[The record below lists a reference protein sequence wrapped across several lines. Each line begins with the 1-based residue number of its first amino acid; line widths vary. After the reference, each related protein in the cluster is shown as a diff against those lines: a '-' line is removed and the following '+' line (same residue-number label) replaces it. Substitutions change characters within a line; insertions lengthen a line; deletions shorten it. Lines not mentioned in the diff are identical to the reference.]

1 MAVITRIEIVN
12 YLSEGW
18 KPGMGAARWRP
29 LWPAN
34 TLRLAGQSTAIQIP
48 NGCGKTSVTNAIL
61 FLLSRDRKLKKEFL
75 DRCAPVERGYTHIRI
90 EFGIG
95 ADEDLAQHEL
105 MTRDPLDCPTQTYV
119 IGVCANRGEED
130 LQFYRHAGM
139 LEDSPA
145 YRLENSN
152 ILFTSNEDF
161 RSAVKKIG
169 RSDWNR
175 WGTIADWGKVVGEF
189 MSREVVRQNVAFH
202 LSGAGDASATFKKV
216 APEPGERF
224 DEAYFK
230 QVVAPQLLSNL
241 MGESAEEDERAI
253 EDTITISMT
262 RFIDA
267 KLKVEQK
274 AAYLERRRALEA
286 EFEPVLGAAIAI
298 EGAQL
303 AYQGQLSVLGLDA
316 AFFDRFA
323 GSGGSL
329 LLGMPLDP
337 KELHQPAAVKKALR
351 GMAVDKDGSL
361 LISDS
366 ALAELLGL
374 NSGHVNQLA
383 DRSSANRPSV
393 SQYAASSQVLDFN
406 CDIKILEGAGGRRK
420 PPRYYDQK
428 AAWELASRRTDGMDD
443 SGSLQAAFE
452 TAEKVVD
459 TNPFRREHRRMVR
472 RQEELKALVGQAE
485 ATGQG
490 ADQRKTSLETQVTE
504 RADNQTAYQEFCKQA
519 FLFPS
524 ELQDSPQVA
533 EAWLEQETL
542 LRTNLVTN
550 HSQQIGVLT
559 AGWKNL
565 QRLRMELGYQTPA
578 ERWAEL
584 EAAKGEL
591 DGKGDS
597 ALDGRNNAKRDYD
610 ELVLKKTKTK
620 GDHDKA
626 SRELET
632 LSGLQPYEVVFRR
645 IFGEVDPLK
654 VFPPVDEL
662 RKLQREVRKQNTLRE
677 PKRTALAKLNE
688 LATGYKRF
696 LELFGD
702 VDPRQAKPEADLGR
716 LIEQTN
722 AAQLVYGQ
730 HLPLAEAY
738 EQYIANSTL
747 EPKEWIRVTDEKRVA
762 AERRRQAAAESSEA
776 LKLDLASLEDLAI
789 VGDVNFAAALEALD
803 KSRISYVRLQDFIL
817 QCEADP
823 GRRLSLLTAFGAVL
837 SAPVVDTL
845 ELAESAM
852 LALKDLQLEVPIL
865 LSAPLLAA
873 IGEGELADTDS
884 GSAVAFFAGIRT
896 RRVRAI
902 VDPQALEEEKQDV
915 RKQIKA
921 QEGLE
926 AAAATDTLEFG
937 PHSDAYSLATQA
949 HQALLQ
955 NSVAKTLEADKQ
967 IRDIE
972 PMIERARDL
981 CTRQALRSIADAIAF
996 ADAGGKGAIG
1006 KLATE
1011 VAAMDTSIEDMDER
1025 AVQLEPLTTQEAVVA
1040 HDGAAR
1046 YARGGGTIRLT
1057 ELQIETQR
1065 LQALHLEE
1073 EVLGAQYAKTLNQA
1087 QEELDSVVAQAK
1099 AFLPG
1104 YESMAQPLQDAIL
1117 FEKEGHAAFMQTKDE
1132 KANELKESC
1141 DALKPAAKINFVRA
1155 QSYKDHQG
1163 QDDAQLQLLI
1173 GKAIAEKAAAE
1184 KTALDL
1190 IREAERLLG
1199 LVHAADRSA
1208 ESLHELVFVFREK
1221 HVAAAPYLS
1230 DLAQREGGASPP
1242 EAHALYARTEELRHR
1257 LANWRNSDGPFD
1269 RNLLA
1274 GLRSDVEDIDIAK
1287 TGSDAREAKKQA
1299 DRVRENFS
1307 SRRTIFCEKAA
1318 ATDLKALSQAEI
1330 ESIQAANTVEEL
1342 KELVRLGER
1351 LQADLAQE
1359 KTDLLELQVAA
1370 GTVETE
1376 SIGTLTRLVQSC
1388 HANLETMNQVMS
1400 RNPKARFFIATKI
1413 ISDEDVLRL
1422 MHDLRDGIEARKRTA
1437 QTRSSFDRRN
1447 KDDGSIKADVRRALI
1462 DNIFIETSVEFR
1474 HVGMWEGDRRHI
1486 QDSFSEGQKAAMQML
1501 WLIKESEY
1509 HLECAIRRHLGAG
1522 SKKRLRARSQRI
1534 LFFDGLFSNLTDRAL
1549 IDEAFKGLGDS
1560 NSNLQLIGLIHNP
1573 EYRNNPQIFPAL
1585 VIGRR
1590 AGWRQVDGE
1599 RSFMRFE
1606 DGRPDGSMGMAT
1618 FMFKR
1623 PKGSSEGS
1631 LHG

>member
-48 NGCGKTSVTNAIL
+48 NGCGKTSITNAIL

-119 IGVCANRGEED
+119 IGVCANRGDED

-161 RSAVKKIG
+161 RGAVKKIG

-216 APEPGERF
+216 APELGERF

-267 KLKVEQK
+267 KLKVEAK
-274 AAYLERRRALEA
+274 ADYLERRQALEA
-286 EFEPVLGAAIAI
+286 EFEPVLGAAVAI
-298 EGAQL
+298 EGAQR
-303 AYQGQLSVLGLDA
+303 AYQRQLSALGLDA

-337 KELHQPAAVKKALR
+337 AGLHQPAAVKKALR

-374 NSGHVNQLA
+374 NSGHLNQLA

-393 SQYAASSQVLDFN
+393 SKFAASSQVLDFN
-406 CDIKILEGAGGRRK
+406 CDIKISEGFGGRRK
-420 PPRYYDQK
+420 PSRFYDQK
-428 AAWELASRRTDGMDD
+428 AASELASRRTDVMDD

-452 TAEKVVD
+452 AAEKVVD

-472 RQEELKALVGQAE
+472 RQDELKALVAQAE
-485 ATGQG
+485 AAGRV
-490 ADQRKTSLETQVTE
+490 ADQRKSSLETQVTE

-524 ELQDSPQVA
+524 DLQDSPQAA

-542 LRTNLVTN
+542 LRTDLVTN
-550 HSQQIGVLT
+550 HSQQIGALT

-565 QRLRMELGYQTPA
+565 QRLRLQLGFQTPA

-597 ALDGRNNAKRDYD
+597 ALAERNSAKRDHD
-610 ELVLKKTKTK
+610 ELVLKKTKMR
-620 GDHDKA
+620 GDHDEA

-632 LSGLQPYEVVFRR
+632 LGGLQPYEVVFRR

-688 LATGYKRF
+688 LATGHKKF

-702 VDPRQAKPEADLGR
+702 ADPRQAKPEADLGR

-738 EQYIANSTL
+738 EQYIANNTV
-747 EPKEWIRVTDEKRVA
+747 EPKEWILATDEKRVA
-762 AERRRQAAAESSEA
+762 AERRRQAAADRTEA

-789 VGDVNFAAALEALD
+789 VGDVNFAAALEAFD

-817 QCEADP
+817 ECEADP
-823 GRRLSLLTAFGAVL
+823 DRRLSLLTAFGAVL

-852 LALKDLQLEVPIL
+852 LALQDLQLEVPIL

-873 IGEGELADTDS
+873 FGEGQLADTDS
-884 GSAVAFFAGIRT
+884 GSAVAFFAGVRT
-896 RRVRAI
+896 RRIRAI

-915 RKQIKA
+915 RNQIET

-926 AAAATDTLEFG
+926 AAGAADALEFG
-937 PHSDAYSLATQA
+937 PHSGVYRLATQA
-949 HQALLQ
+949 HEAVLQ
-955 NSVAKTLEADKQ
+955 NSVAKALEADKQ
-967 IRDIE
+967 IRDLE
-972 PMIERARDL
+972 PKIQHARNL
-981 CTRQALRSIADAIAF
+981 STRQALRSIADAIAF
-996 ADAGGKGAIG
+996 ADAGGQAAVG

-1011 VAAMDTSIEDMDER
+1011 VAALDASIEDMDAR
-1025 AVQLEPLTTQEAVVA
+1025 GVQLELLTTQEAVVA
-1040 HDGAAR
+1040 HDGAAK
-1046 YARGGGTIRLT
+1046 YVRGGGTNRLE

-1065 LQALHLEE
+1065 LQALIVEE
-1073 EVLGAQYAKTLNQA
+1073 DALATQYAKTLDNA
-1087 QEELDSVVAQAK
+1087 QEELESVAAQAK
-1099 AFLPG
+1099 AFLPD

-1117 FEKEGHAAFMQTKDE
+1117 FEKEGHAAFMQSKDE
-1132 KANELKESC
+1132 KANELKESR
-1141 DALKPAAKINFVRA
+1141 DALKPAAKVNFVRA

-1163 QDDAQLQLLI
+1163 QDDAQLQSLI
-1173 GKAIAEKAAAE
+1173 GKAIAEKAAAV

-1190 IREAERLLG
+1190 VGETEWLLG

-1269 RNLLA
+1269 RNLLT
-1274 GLRSDVEDIDIAK
+1274 GLRSEVEDIDIAK
-1287 TGSDAREAKKQA
+1287 AGSDAREAKKQA
-1299 DRVRENFS
+1299 DWARESFR
-1307 SRRTIFCEKAA
+1307 SRRAVFCEKAA
-1318 ATDLKALSQAEI
+1318 AADLKALSQAEI

-1359 KTDLLELQVAA
+1359 QIDLLQLQVAA

-1388 HANLETMNQVMS
+1388 HANLDTMNQVMS

-1413 ISDEDVLRL
+1413 ISDEDILRL
-1422 MHDLRDGIEARKRTA
+1422 MHDLRNGIEARKRTA

-1474 HVGMWEGDRRHI
+1474 HVGMWEGDKRHI

-1509 HLECAIRRHLGAG
+1509 HLECAIRSHLGAG

-1623 PKGSSEGS
+1623 PRGPSEGS

>member
-18 KPGMGAARWRP
+18 KPGMGSARWRP

-48 NGCGKTSVTNAIL
+48 NGSGKTSITNAIL

-105 MTRDPLDCPTQTYV
+105 MTRDPMDCPTQTYV

-130 LQFYRHAGM
+130 PQFYRHAGM

-145 YRLENSN
+145 YRVENSN

-161 RSAVKKIG
+161 RGAVKKIG

-286 EFEPVLGAAIAI
+286 EFEPVLGAAVAI
-298 EGAQL
+298 EGAQI
-303 AYQGQLSVLGLDA
+303 AYQRQLSALGLDA
-316 AFFDRFA
+316 AFFARFA
-323 GSGGSL
+323 GSGASP

-337 KELHQPAAVKKALR
+337 KGLRQTAVIKKSLS

-366 ALAELLGL
+366 ALAELLGMS
-374 NSGHVNQLA
+374 SGHLNQLA
-383 DRSSANRPSV
+383 DRTSANRPPISRF
-393 SQYAASSQVLDFN
+393 AASSQVLDFN
-406 CDIKILEGAGGRRK
+406 CDIKISESFGGRRK
-420 PPRYYDQK
+420 PSRFYDQK
-428 AAWELASRRTDGMDD
+428 AALELASRRTDGMDD

-459 TNPFRREHRRMVR
+459 TNPFRREHRRMAL
-472 RQEELKALVGQAE
+472 RQDELKGLIARAE
-485 ATGQG
+485 EEGEG
-490 ADQRKTSLETQVTE
+490 ADQRRQSLETQVTE
-504 RADNQTAYQEFCKQA
+504 RADNQTAYQEFCKEA

-524 ELQDSPQVA
+524 GLQDSPQAA
-533 EAWLEQETL
+533 ELWLEQETL
-542 LRTNLVTN
+542 RRTNLVTN
-550 HSQQIGVLT
+550 HSQQIGALT
-559 AGWKNL
+559 AGWQNL
-565 QRLRMELGYQTPA
+565 QRLRTELGFQTPV

-584 EAAKGEL
+584 EAKKGEL
-591 DGKGDS
+591 DSKGAS
-597 ALDGRNNAKRDYD
+597 ALEERDSEKQRHED
-610 ELVLKKTKTK
+610 LVLKKAKTK
-620 GDHDKA
+620 EDQDQA
-626 SRELET
+626 SRELEA
-632 LSGLQPYEVVFRR
+632 LAELQPYEVVFRR
-645 IFGEVDPLK
+645 IFGEVNPLE
-654 VFPPVDEL
+654 VFPPVEEL
-662 RKLQREVRKQNTLRE
+662 RKLQREVRKQNGLRE
-677 PKRTALAKLNE
+677 PKRPALAKLRE
-688 LATGYKRF
+688 LATGYKQF
-696 LELFGD
+696 LQLFGD
-702 VDPRQAKPEADLGR
+702 VNPREVKPEVDLNH
-716 LIEQTN
+716 LIEQTS
-722 AAQLVYGQ
+722 AAQLAYSQ

-738 EQYIANSTL
+738 EQYKANSTL
-747 EPKEWIRVTDEKRVA
+747 EPKDWIRVTDAKRVA
-762 AERRRQAAAESSEA
+762 AEKRRQAAAERSEA
-776 LKLDLASLEDLAI
+776 LEMELASLENLAI
-789 VGDVNFAAALEALD
+789 VGDVNFTAALEALD
-803 KSRISYVRLQDFIL
+803 KNRISYVRMQDFIL
-817 QCEADP
+817 ECEADP
-823 GRRLSLLTAFGAVL
+823 GRRLSVLTAFGAVL

-865 LSAPLLAA
+865 LSTPLLAA
-873 IGEGELADTDS
+873 IREGKLADTET
-884 GSAVAFFAGIRT
+884 GAVVAFFAGIRT

-902 VDPQALEEEKQDV
+902 VDPEALEEEKQDV
-915 RKQIKA
+915 RNQIMT
-921 QEGLE
+921 QEELE
-926 AAAATDTLEFG
+926 ASAAADTLEFG
-937 PHSDAYSLATQA
+937 PHSDAYRLATQA
-949 HQALLQ
+949 NQAVLQ
-955 NSVAKTLEADKQ
+955 NSVVKSRDAEQQMHDLETK
-967 IRDIE
+967 
-972 PMIERARDL
+972 IERARNL
-981 CTRQALRSIADAIAF
+981 CTRQALRSLADAAAF
-996 ADAGGKGAIG
+996 SDAGGQAAVDN
-1006 KLATE
+1006 LANE
-1011 VAAMDTSIEDMDER
+1011 IAAFDTSIAGMDEQV
-1025 AVQLEPLTTQEAVVA
+1025 VQLELLTTQEAVVA
-1040 HDGAAR
+1040 HDGALK
-1046 YARGGGTIRLT
+1046 YVRGGGTTRLA
-1057 ELQIETQR
+1057 ELQVKAQR

-1073 EVLGAQYAKTLNQA
+1073 DVLATQYAKTLEHA
-1087 QEELDSVVAQAK
+1087 QDELDSLVAQVK

-1104 YESMAQPLQDAIL
+1104 FESMAQPLQDAIL
-1117 FEKEGHAAFMQTKDE
+1117 FENEGHAAFMQAKDE
-1132 KANELKESC
+1132 KARELKKSC
-1141 DALKPAAKINFVRA
+1141 DALKPAAKVNFVRA

-1163 QDDAQLQLLI
+1163 QDEAQLQSLI
-1173 GKAIAEKAAAE
+1173 SKAIAEKAAAA
-1184 KTALDL
+1184 KTALEFVG
-1190 IREAERLLG
+1190 EAERLLG
-1199 LVHAADRSA
+1199 LVHTADRSA
-1208 ESLHELVFVFREK
+1208 ESLHELVFVLREK
-1221 HVAAAPYLS
+1221 HVTAGPYLS

-1242 EAHALYARTEELRHR
+1242 EAHSLYARTEELSHR
-1257 LANWRNSDGPFD
+1257 LMTWRNSDGPFD
-1269 RNLLA
+1269 RNLLT
-1274 GLRSDVEDIDIAK
+1274 GLRSEVEDIDIAK
-1287 TGSDAREAKKQA
+1287 TGGDAREAKKQA
-1299 DRVRENFS
+1299 DRVRESF
-1307 SRRTIFCEKAA
+1307 RLKRTAFCDKAA

-1351 LQADLAQE
+1351 LQADLVQE
-1359 KTDLLELQVAA
+1359 KSDLLELQDSA

-1400 RNPKARFFIATKI
+1400 RNPNARFFITTKI
-1413 ISDEDVLRL
+1413 ISDEDILRL
-1422 MHDLRDGIEARKRTA
+1422 MNDLRDGIEARKRTA
-1437 QTRSSFDRRN
+1437 QTRSSLDRRN

-1474 HVGMWEGDRRHI
+1474 HVGMWNGDRQPI
-1486 QDSFSEGQKAAMQML
+1486 QESFSEGQKAAMQML

-1509 HLECAIRRHLGAG
+1509 HLECAIRSHLGAG

-1618 FMFKR
+1618 FMFKH
-1623 PKGSSEGS
+1623 PKGPSEGG

>member
-48 NGCGKTSVTNAIL
+48 NGSGKTSVTNAIL

-75 DRCAPVERGYTHIRI
+75 DRCAPVERGYTHIRV

-105 MTRDPLDCPTQTYV
+105 MTRDPMDCPTQTYV
-119 IGVCANRGEED
+119 LGVCANRGEED

-161 RSAVKKIG
+161 RSAVKRIG

-286 EFEPVLGAAIAI
+286 EFEPVLGAAVAI
-298 EGAQL
+298 EGAQI
-303 AYQGQLSVLGLDA
+303 AYQRQLSALGLDA

-329 LLGMPLDP
+329 LLGIPSDP
-337 KELHQPAAVKKALR
+337 KGLHQTAVIKKSLL

-366 ALAELLGL
+366 ALAELLGMS
-374 NSGHVNQLA
+374 SGHLNQLA
-383 DRSSANRPSV
+383 DRTSANRPPV
-393 SQYAASSQVLDFN
+393 SQFAASAQVLDFN
-406 CDIKILEGAGGRRK
+406 CDIKISEGAGGRRK
-420 PPRYYDQK
+420 PPRFYDRK
-428 AAWELASRRTDGMDD
+428 AASELASRRTDGVDD

-472 RQEELKALVGQAE
+472 RQEELKVLTAQAE
-485 ATGQG
+485 AAGEEAGQR
-490 ADQRKTSLETQVTE
+490 QHSLETQVTE

-524 ELQDSPQVA
+524 ELQDSPQAA

-550 HSQQIGVLT
+550 HSQQIGALT
-559 AGWKNL
+559 AGWQNL
-565 QRLRMELGYQTPA
+565 QRLRLELGFQTPA

-584 EAAKGEL
+584 EATKGEL
-591 DGKGDS
+591 DGKGVS
-597 ALDGRNNAKRDYD
+597 ALDGRDSAKRDHD
-610 ELVLKKTKTK
+610 ELVLKKAKTK
-620 GDHDKA
+620 EAHDQT

-632 LSGLQPYEVVFRR
+632 LAELQPYEVVFRR
-645 IFGEVDPLK
+645 IFGEADPLK
-654 VFPPVDEL
+654 VFPPVEEL
-662 RKLQREVRKQNTLRE
+662 RKLQREVRKQNALRE
-677 PKRTALAKLNE
+677 PKRAAVVRLNE
-688 LATGYKRF
+688 LATGYKQF
-696 LELFGD
+696 LQLFGD
-702 VDPRQAKPEADLGR
+702 VDPHQVKPEADLNH
-716 LIEQTN
+716 LMEQTS
-722 AAQLVYGQ
+722 AAQLVYSQ

-738 EQYIANSTL
+738 EQYTANNTL

-762 AERRRQAAAESSEA
+762 AEHRRQAAAERSEA
-776 LKLDLASLEDLAI
+776 LQLDLASLDNLAI

-803 KSRISYVRLQDFIL
+803 KSRIPYVRMQDFIL
-817 QCEADP
+817 ECEADP

-865 LSAPLLAA
+865 LSTPLLAA
-873 IGEGELADTDS
+873 IEEGDLADTDS
-884 GSAVAFFAGIRT
+884 GAAVAFFAGIRT
-896 RRVRAI
+896 RRIRAI

-915 RKQIKA
+915 RNQITA
-921 QEGLE
+921 QEELE
-926 AAAATDTLEFG
+926 ASAAADALEFG
-937 PHSDAYSLATQA
+937 PHSDAYRLATQA
-949 HQALLQ
+949 HEALLQ

-967 IRDIE
+967 IRDLE
-972 PMIERARDL
+972 PKIERARDL
-981 CTRQALRSIADAIAF
+981 CTRQAVRSIADAIAF
-996 ADAGGKGAIG
+996 ADAGGQAAVG
-1006 KLATE
+1006 KLASE
-1011 VAAMDTSIEDMDER
+1011 VAAFDASIVGMDER
-1025 AVQLEPLTTQEAVVA
+1025 VAQLELLTTQEAVVA
-1040 HDGAAR
+1040 HDGAAK
-1046 YARGGGTIRLT
+1046 YVHGGGTTRLT
-1057 ELQIETQR
+1057 ELQVEAQR
-1065 LQALHLEE
+1065 LQLLHLEE
-1073 EVLGAQYAKTLNQA
+1073 EALATQYAKTLNHA
-1087 QEELDSVVAQAK
+1087 QEELDSVVAQTK

-1104 YESMAQPLQDAIL
+1104 FDSMAQPLQDAIL
-1117 FEKEGHAAFMQTKDE
+1117 FEKEGHAAFMQAKDE
-1132 KANELKESC
+1132 KAKELKESC
-1141 DALKPAAKINFVRA
+1141 DALKPAAKVNFVRA

-1163 QDDAQLQLLI
+1163 QDDAQLQSLI
-1173 GKAIAEKAAAE
+1173 GKAIAEKAAAA
-1184 KTALDL
+1184 KTALAL
-1190 IREAERLLG
+1190 VQEAERLLG
-1199 LVHAADRSA
+1199 LIHAADRSA

-1269 RNLLA
+1269 RNLLT
-1274 GLRSDVEDIDIAK
+1274 GLRSEIEDIDIAK

-1299 DRVRENFS
+1299 DRVRENFKLKRS
-1307 SRRTIFCEKAA
+1307 NFCEKAV

-1359 KTDLLELQVAA
+1359 KSDLLELQDAA

-1400 RNPKARFFIATKI
+1400 RNPNARFFITTKI
-1413 ISDEDVLRL
+1413 ISDEDILRL
-1422 MHDLRDGIEARKRTA
+1422 MNDLRDGIEARKRTA
-1437 QTRSSFDRRN
+1437 QTRSSLDRRN

-1474 HVGMWEGDRRHI
+1474 HVGMWNGDRQPI
-1486 QDSFSEGQKAAMQML
+1486 QESFSEGQKAALQML

-1509 HLECAIRRHLGAG
+1509 HLECAVRSHLGAG

-1573 EYRNNPQIFPAL
+1573 EYRNNPLIFPAL

-1590 AGWRQVDGE
+1590 AGWREVDGE

-1618 FMFKR
+1618 FMFKP
-1623 PKGSSEGS
+1623 PKVPAQGGV
-1631 LHG
+1631 HG